1 MVIHEKLNNIK
12 TGRLIVLISLQ
23 NAVKYE
29 GHITMFYLSSW
40 DFTLNLC
47 QTIWAEFNWNF
58 FGQKSEWFSQK
69 RKGAIIWRK
78 ISKNGRFTFWKIP
91 RFIPTFVTYIRCPK
105 LKYENH
111 FFCQRIT
118 QSQFLWY
125 VIRSQSLFRIRR
137 FVLNESIQISNENS
151 KFAMFMKKEN
161 PLIYFQFSFWATLL
175 FLLWMP

>member
-47 QTIWAEFNWNF
+47 QTIWPEFNSNF

-111 FFCQRIT
+111 IFLSGNYTIANFVICDQIT
-118 QSQFLWY
+118 ITLK
-125 VIRSQSLFRIRR
+125 
-137 FVLNESIQISNENS
+137 N
-151 KFAMFMKKEN
+151 KKVC
-161 PLIYFQFSFWATLL
+161 PQWKYPAKCF
-175 FLLWMP
+175 